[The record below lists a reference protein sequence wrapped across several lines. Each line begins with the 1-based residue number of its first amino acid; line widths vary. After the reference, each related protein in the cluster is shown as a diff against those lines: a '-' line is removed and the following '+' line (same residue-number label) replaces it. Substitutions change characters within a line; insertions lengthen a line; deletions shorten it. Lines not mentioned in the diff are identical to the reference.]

1 MLEFVSNKV
10 AGFQS
15 PVCDFIKKESP
26 VQVFFCEFLGNFKNA
41 FCTEQLRVTDC
52 LCNFNISVVRLLSY
66 YRLFTI
72 LLYFPNTLPSS
83 MNLVSLET
91 ILNSLSLVKYLK
103 NIETIFGSDTKFIEF
118 GKVFEK

>member
-72 LLYFPNTLPSS
+72 LLYFSNTLPNS
-83 MNLVSLET
+83 MNFVSLPNIVSIFFKYFT
-91 ILNSLSLVKYLK
+91 KLNEFSIVS
-103 NIETIFGSDTKFIEF
+103 NDTKFIEL
-118 GKVFEK
+118 GKVFGK

>member
-1 MLEFVSNKV
+1 MLKFLSNKV

-26 VQVFFCEFLGNFKNA
+26 VKVFFCEFLGIFKNT
-41 FCTEQLRVTDC
+41 FCIEQLHVTDC

-72 LLYFPNTLPSS
+72 LLYFSNNLPNSV
-83 MNLVSLET
+83 NLVSLEM
-91 ILNSLSLVKYLK
+91 ILNSLSLVKYFK
-103 NIETIFGSDTKFIEF
+103 SIEMIFGNDTKFIEF